1 MAKKQTCL
9 HKNQTPLLKI
19 SDLISACVAA
29 DVRVQ
34 IYKSQVQMIDGNR
47 QIKMWKSV
55 KAQDANFPLLNCWKK
70 NCVNFSN
77 VFHIVEYDILHRILR
92 EPGGYS
98 SRC

>member
-1 MAKKQTCL
+1 MVAKKQTCL

-29 DVRVQ
+29 NVRVQ

-55 KAQDANFPLLNCWKK
+55 KDQDAKFPLLNCWKK
-70 NCVNFSN
+70 NCVDFSK
-77 VFHIVEYDILHRILR
+77 VFHIVELNMTSYI
-92 EPGGYS
+92 ES
-98 SRC
+98 

>member
-9 HKNQTPLLKI
+9 HKNQAPLLKI

-29 DVRVQ
+29 NVRVQ

-55 KAQDANFPLLNCWKK
+55 KAQDAKFPLLNCWKK
-70 NCVNFSN
+70 NCVDFSK
-77 VFHIVEYDILHRILR
+77 VFHIVELNMTSYI
-92 EPGGYS
+92 ES
-98 SRC
+98 